1 MSGCPR
7 IAAAVVVG
15 AALAMSGCVMQNV
28 LRNPLASASTL
39 GVSQGASF
47 GAAVAII
54 CLGAGSQINSG
65 GSSAAL
71 TISNPYLVT
80 ACAFL
85 GGMATTV
92 LILALSRVRGVTP
105 STMVLAGVAISSM
118 FTGGTTLVQYFAD
131 DVMVAT
137 VVYWTF
143 GSLGRAGWQ
152 EIALIG
158 LLCLLALAFFL
169 FHRWNYNAMESGIHT
184 ARSLGVPVEFLIP
197 ASMAVC
203 ALIASVSVAF
213 VGCISFIGLIASHIM
228 RVFVGNDYRFLIPC
242 SAMAGA
248 VLLLASDIACRILI
262 PPVVLPIGALTSF
275 LGCTAVFVSHHETG
289 ECQMIEVQN
298 LSFSYGHHPVLS
310 HVGFTAQSGE
320 CVGILGNNG
329 AGKSTLITCIN
340 RIRTPDSGSVL
351 IDGKAVGSM
360 SRRELARSVAYVA
373 QKNEMSQTTVFDCV
387 LLGRKPYIRWA
398 VGEEDLRLCT
408 AMIHRVGLEALE
420 LRSLDEL
427 SGGELQKVMLARALV
442 QRPKVLLLDEPT
454 SNLDPRNQYEM
465 MELVREVA
473 REQHITVLIVIH
485 DLNLALRYCDRF
497 FFLKDGSGYRYGGM
511 EVVDQ
516 STIESVYGVCAKVMD
531 VGGRR
536 IVIIE

>member
-1 MSGCPR
+1 
-7 IAAAVVVG
+7 
-15 AALAMSGCVMQNV
+15 
-28 LRNPLASASTL
+28 
-39 GVSQGASF
+39 
-47 GAAVAII
+47 
-54 CLGAGSQINSG
+54 
-65 GSSAAL
+65 
-71 TISNPYLVT
+71 
-80 ACAFL
+80 
-85 GGMATTV
+85 
-92 LILALSRVRGVTP
+92 
-105 STMVLAGVAISSM
+105 
-118 FTGGTTLVQYFAD
+118 
-131 DVMVAT
+131 
-137 VVYWTF
+137 
-143 GSLGRAGWQ
+143 
-152 EIALIG
+152 
-158 LLCLLALAFFL
+158 
-169 FHRWNYNAMESGIHT
+169 
-184 ARSLGVPVEFLIP
+184 
-197 ASMAVC
+197 
-203 ALIASVSVAF
+203 
-213 VGCISFIGLIASHIM
+213 
-228 RVFVGNDYRFLIPC
+228 
-242 SAMAGA
+242 
-248 VLLLASDIACRILI
+248 
-262 PPVVLPIGALTSF
+262 
-275 LGCTAVFVSHHETG
+275 
-289 ECQMIEVQN
+289 MIEVQN

-310 HVGFTAQSGE
+310 HVGVTAQSGE

-351 IDGKAVGSM
+351 IDGKAVGNM

-497 FFLKDGSGYRYGGM
+497 FFLKDGSGYRYGGL

-516 STIESVYGVCAKVMD
+516 HTIESVYGVCAKVMD

>member
-1 MSGCPR
+1 
-7 IAAAVVVG
+7 
-15 AALAMSGCVMQNV
+15 
-28 LRNPLASASTL
+28 
-39 GVSQGASF
+39 
-47 GAAVAII
+47 
-54 CLGAGSQINSG
+54 
-65 GSSAAL
+65 
-71 TISNPYLVT
+71 
-80 ACAFL
+80 
-85 GGMATTV
+85 
-92 LILALSRVRGVTP
+92 
-105 STMVLAGVAISSM
+105 
-118 FTGGTTLVQYFAD
+118 
-131 DVMVAT
+131 
-137 VVYWTF
+137 
-143 GSLGRAGWQ
+143 
-152 EIALIG
+152 
-158 LLCLLALAFFL
+158 
-169 FHRWNYNAMESGIHT
+169 
-184 ARSLGVPVEFLIP
+184 
-197 ASMAVC
+197 
-203 ALIASVSVAF
+203 
-213 VGCISFIGLIASHIM
+213 
-228 RVFVGNDYRFLIPC
+228 
-242 SAMAGA
+242 
-248 VLLLASDIACRILI
+248 
-262 PPVVLPIGALTSF
+262 
-275 LGCTAVFVSHHETG
+275 
-289 ECQMIEVQN
+289 MIEVQN

-351 IDGKAVGSM
+351 IDGKAVGNM

-454 SNLDPRNQYEM
+454 SNLDLRNQYEM

-497 FFLKDGSGYRYGGM
+497 FFLKDGSGYRYGGL

-516 STIESVYGVCAKVMD
+516 HTIESVYGVCAKVMD